1 MKNSRLGSALMS
13 VAIIA
18 ALIAPQAA
26 LATTTIKLSGS
37 TTLQPLAQTWAAA
50 YHKLHKT
57 TNIIVTG
64 GGSGVGFTDVRDGKV
79 DIGMTSREPNAGTF
93 ETNQTKYRVARDAVA
108 VIVNPGNTRRHL
120 TAAQVKGIFTG
131 TITNWKQLGGDN
143 AAIILCGR
151 TGASGTY
158 SYFKSAFLGGS
169 KQSSRT
175 KTYASN
181 GMVRSAVARQ
191 KYAVGYMSIG
201 YLNASIRATYIDNV
215 LGSKSNAISGA
226 YKYVRPLYFLTS
238 GSVPTAVKS
247 FITWCQ
253 GTTGQSYATKEYLH
267 R

>member
-1 MKNSRLGSALMS
+1 MRHNRIGSILMAG
-13 VAIIA
+13 VMIA
-18 ALIAPQAA
+18 ALVAPQAA
-26 LATTTIKLSGS
+26 LAATIKLSGS
-37 TTLQPLAQTWAAA
+37 TTLLPLAQVWASA
-50 YHKLHKT
+50 YHKKHSST
-57 TNIIVTG
+57 DIIVTG

-79 DIGMTSREPNAGTF
+79 DIGMSSREPNPGTF
-93 ETNQTKYRVARDAVA
+93 ETGFTKYRVARDAVA

-143 AAIILCGR
+143 ASIILCGR

-158 SYFKSAFLGGS
+158 AYFKSALLGGS

-215 LGSKSNAISGA
+215 LGSLSNAKSGK
-226 YKYVRPLYFLTS
+226 YPYVRPLYFLTN
-238 GSVPTAVKS
+238 GSVPSTVS
-247 FITWCQ
+247 NFIKWCESAA
-253 GTTGQSYATKEYLH
+253 GQALATKEYLH